1 MNHPSER
8 AGASVPSGVRRS
20 PRDEHEAPRPCRK
33 LASIEVEHGV
43 TVGHVEGLISIRMG
57 MNRRSRPRRD
67 AADHPGIAALGDIWP
82 YNGKAFCKVVAEHD
96 GCPTDGRHRPLLN
109 VVPTE
114 RLVSPAIL
122 KRPLEVKLY
131 RDART
136 KRNLLRRRLTR
147 RHSSSASA
155 VSTLVIFCTSS
166 RLAGTLRTQGI
177 RGSGQLVHATRPR
190 RLITGTTR
198 EGARPTVQP
207 RESSGW
213 PQFRRL
219 LLSTDRM
226 PRCAGTS
233 VPAPSIAG
241 RGPSSSAV
249 SAAYGFPAGSAPL
262 NRP

>member
-20 PRDEHEAPRPCRK
+20 PRDEHEAPRPSRK

-67 AADHPGIAALGDIWP
+67 AADHPRIAALGDIWP

-122 KRPLEVKLY
+122 KRPLEAKLY
-131 RDART
+131 RDAR
-136 KRNLLRRRLTR
+136 
-147 RHSSSASA
+147 HEEEPAA
-155 VSTLVIFCTSS
+155 ETS
-166 RLAGTLRTQGI
+166 
-177 RGSGQLVHATRPR
+177 
-190 RLITGTTR
+190 
-198 EGARPTVQP
+198 
-207 RESSGW
+207 
-213 PQFRRL
+213 
-219 LLSTDRM
+219 D
-226 PRCAGTS
+226 
-233 VPAPSIAG
+233 
-241 RGPSSSAV
+241 PSSFLQRERGFYVGDLLHEQQAGMHSADPRD
-249 SAAYGFPAGSAPL
+249 S
-262 NRP
+262 